1 MITHSEL
8 LSWLRYDPETGAW
21 CWLKKPTRGWRRHEN
36 PCAVCKVYGYNTI
49 CVQGER
55 YRANRLAWF
64 YMTGEWPAGQVDH
77 ENRNRADDRWGNLR
91 DATHAQNQMNSKTP
105 KNNTSGIKGVSW
117 HKATRS
123 WRASISVDG
132 RTRHL
137 GHSCCKAEAACLYAV
152 AANTYFGEFDSHGTR

>member
-1 MITHSEL
+1 MITHAEL
-8 LSWLRYDPETGAW
+8 LSWLHYDPETGVW

-36 PCAVCKVYGYNTI
+36 PCAVCRTHGYNII
-49 CVQGER
+49 CVQGRR
-55 YRANRLAWF
+55 YRANRLAWL

-137 GHSCCKAEAACLYAV
+137 GHSRCRAEAACLYAI
-152 AANTYFGEFDSHGTR
+152 AANTYFGEFASHGTR